1 MIHLFERMRNWK
13 YFPVLIV
20 TLLCL
25 AFLLIVGGSAFGSE
39 AKSELEN
46 RLESIIKSIDGVG
59 DFSVFVSET
68 GGNATGAIVICEG
81 ANDIGVRI
89 DILNVVSTALNIPQ
103 GSIQIC
109 EMK

>member
-1 MIHLFERMRNWK
+1 MKHLFERMRNWK
-13 YFPVLIV
+13 YFPVLLV
-20 TLLCL
+20 LLLCL
-25 AFLLIVGGSAFGSE
+25 AMLLIVGGNAFGSE
-39 AKSELEN
+39 TKSDLES
-46 RLESIIKSIDGVG
+46 RLESIIKSVDGVG

-68 GGNATGAIVICEG
+68 GGNAIGAIVICEG

-103 GSIQIC
+103 SSIQIC